1 MGWDHSKR
9 CFSLRVCWQR
19 SNSGLSAAEPAEANT
34 LTGVKL
40 FACPLHPA
48 PGACCPSVGR
58 RTLSGTE
65 ADPIGRSSQPHPEPQ
80 RINNTP
86 APSSQDLFWR
96 HHSTHR
102 HSTPIPMRM
111 RPMGEPCSLKGGPS
125 HGSGAD
131 AATRNRLLAR
141 LFSGLQVL
149 QVQPAPWPGPGA
161 QAAPRRDRAA
171 TPTISPATIC
181 DPPAPSLLHL
191 HNFTPT
197 SLQLHSGFTPA
208 SHQLHTGFAPGSLQL
223 QSGFTPTLLQLCFL
237 WFQGISKN

>member
-19 SNSGLSAAEPAEANT
+19 SNSGLSAAEPGEANT

-102 HSTPIPMRM
+102 HSTPISMRM
-111 RPMGEPCSLKGGPS
+111 RPMGEPCSLKGGSS

-181 DPPAPSLLHL
+181 DPPAPLYFISATSHPLHS
-191 HNFTPT
+191 NFTPVSHRVHTWFAPT
-197 SLQLHSGFTPA
+197 SLR
-208 SHQLHTGFAPGSLQL
+208 
-223 QSGFTPTLLQLCFL
+223 FTPTLLQLCFL